1 MIIVLCG
8 KSNAGKGYV
17 SNLFEKLDENTIHL
31 DIDKIAHK
39 INEEDIVKKDLVNTF
54 GENILTNGKIDRKK
68 LGSIVFNDE
77 EEIDNYI
84 LNNSDKNIILDYIM
98 LHKTKYFNKDN
109 LKILVD
115 APLSVRL
122 KRALIRDGI
131 TKDKF
136 LERESKTAN
145 YKDSDFDY
153 VINNEDE
160 NKTRKKVLMIYEKS
174 TLSR

>member
-68 LGSIVFNDE
+68 L
-77 EEIDNYI
+77 
-84 LNNSDKNIILDYIM
+84 
-98 LHKTKYFNKDN
+98 
-109 LKILVD
+109 
-115 APLSVRL
+115 
-122 KRALIRDGI
+122 
-131 TKDKF
+131 
-136 LERESKTAN
+136 
-145 YKDSDFDY
+145 
-153 VINNEDE
+153 
-160 NKTRKKVLMIYEKS
+160 
-174 TLSR
+174 